1 MNRDYYNTPKSNFF
15 MRVLWYAAG
24 GDRYI
29 LERATYADQV
39 KYMTLGGVIFATS
52 FMAAMSGG
60 YAFYTI
66 FSPRSFGVDDTT
78 IFTDVVYYSIVF
90 GLFWGIM
97 IFNLDRFIVSSTG
110 KGDGTEE
117 ITWKEFKGAIP
128 RIIMGTIIAITISK
142 PVEIRMFKTEIDV
155 KLYENQLIAQKKYQ
169 DLTNKIYDERIRK
182 VDVEINKIII
192 EKDKIQERINS
203 LISEK
208 NKVNPPIITQSGYR
222 KIESGDYVPFSYSN
236 PNPLINSLEI
246 EITRSKEEL
255 NKIEDL
261 NSGRM
266 TSLKLQRDSLLVR
279 KDAIYIGSEVQ
290 AKKLDGLLERIKL
303 ADEVAGIWISLF
315 ITLLFMAIELT
326 PIFFKLMLVKSPYD
340 YLKDNIDELI
350 KAENGIYTLYDYHKD
365 RKGVERDYT
374 VHYNVEK
381 IISEKKEAAKAQDIL
396 AKYAVEKFIEQKK
409 REIDKNPESFIHPNT

>member
-1 MNRDYYNTPKSNFF
+1 
-15 MRVLWYAAG
+15 
-24 GDRYI
+24 
-29 LERATYADQV
+29 
-39 KYMTLGGVIFATS
+39 
-52 FMAAMSGG
+52 
-60 YAFYTI
+60 
-66 FSPRSFGVDDTT
+66 
-78 IFTDVVYYSIVF
+78 
-90 GLFWGIM
+90 M

-169 DLTNKIYDERIRK
+169 DLTNKIYDERIK
-182 VDVEINKIII
+182 SKEGELKKLADDKEKIQNRIAQLNSDKAKITPAII
-192 EKDKIQERINS
+192 ETRWYKMVDGIEKQM
-203 LISEK
+203 ISYK
-208 NKVNPPIITQSGYR
+208 A
-222 KIESGDYVPFSYSN
+222 
-236 PNPLINSLEI
+236 NPLIKSVQI
-246 EITRSKEEL
+246 EIDRQYDEL
-255 NKIEDL
+255 DKIEKL
-261 NSGRM
+261 NSGREA
-266 TSLKLQRDSLLVR
+266 SLLAQ
-279 KDAIYIGSEVQ
+279 KDTLNIDKGNIDKESEKQ

-303 ADEVAGIWISLF
+303 ADEVAGVWISLF

-381 IISEKKEAAKAQDIL
+381 IISEKKEAAKAQEIL
-396 AKYAVEKFIEQKK
+396 ASYAVEKFIEQKK
-409 REIDKNPESFIHPNT
+409 REIDKNPESFIHPNS

>member
-66 FSPRSFGVDDTT
+66 FSPRSFGVEDTNV
-78 IFTDVVYYSIVF
+78 FTDVVYYSIVF

-155 KLYENQLIAQKKYQ
+155 KLYENQLIAQKRCQ
-169 DLTNKIYDERIRK
+169 DLINKIYDERIK
-182 VDVEINKIII
+182 KVEIEI
-192 EKDKIQERINS
+192 DKMDENGIRQPYPGP
-203 LISEK
+203 
-208 NKVNPPIITQSGYR
+208 V
-222 KIESGDYVPFSYSN
+222 
-236 PNPLINSLEI
+236 PNPLFKSLVSEVK
-246 EITRSKEEL
+246 RMVKELE
-255 NKIEDL
+255 KIEML
-261 NSGRM
+261 NSGRIASK
-266 TSLKLQRDSLLVR
+266 TVEKDSLLFR
-279 KDAIYIGSEVQ
+279 KSNIDIECEKQ

-303 ADEVAGIWISLF
+303 ADEVAGVWISLF

-409 REIDKNPESFIHPNT
+409 REIDKNPESFIHPNS

>member
-66 FSPRSFGVDDTT
+66 FSPRSFGVEDTT
-78 IFTDVVYYSIVF
+78 VFTDVVYYSIVF
-90 GLFWGIM
+90 GLFWGVM

-169 DLTNKIYDERIRK
+169 DLTNKIYDERIKSKEDELEKLADDKEKIQNRIAQLNSDK
-182 VDVEINKIII
+182 ARITPVVIPKQEVRFVDGI
-192 EKDKIQERINS
+192 EKE
-203 LISEK
+203 
-208 NKVNPPIITQSGYR
+208 ITIYLQ
-222 KIESGDYVPFSYSN
+222 
-236 PNPLINSLEI
+236 NPLIKSVQI
-246 EITRSKEEL
+246 EIDRQYEEL
-255 NKIEDL
+255 DKIDML
-261 NSGRM
+261 NSGREA
-266 TSLKLQRDSLLVR
+266 SLLAQ
-279 KDAIYIGSEVQ
+279 KDTLNIERGNIDKESEKQ

-303 ADEVAGIWISLF
+303 ADEVAGVWISLF

-381 IISEKKEAAKAQDIL
+381 IISEKKEAAKAQEIL
-396 AKYAVEKFIEQKK
+396 ASYAVEKFIEQKK
-409 REIDKNPESFIHPNT
+409 REIDKNPESFIHPNS

>member
-66 FSPRSFGVDDTT
+66 FSPRSFGVEDTT
-78 IFTDVVYYSIVF
+78 VFTDVVYYSIVF

-169 DLTNKIYDERIRK
+169 DLTNKIYDERIK
-182 VDVEINKIII
+182 SKEDDLKKLADDKE
-192 EKDKIQERINS
+192 KIQNRIAQLNS
-203 LISEK
+203 DKAKITPIAYPQIRYRNVNGIDESYTVYIS
-208 NKVNPPIITQSGYR
+208 
-222 KIESGDYVPFSYSN
+222 
-236 PNPLINSLEI
+236 NPLIKSVDI
-246 EITRSKEEL
+246 EIARQLKEL
-255 NKIEDL
+255 DKIDEL
-261 NSGRM
+261 NSGRVA
-266 TSLKLQRDSLLVR
+266 SLLAQ
-279 KDAIYIGSEVQ
+279 KDTLNIAKGNINMQSVKQ
-290 AKKLDGLLERIKL
+290 AQKLDGLLERIKL
-303 ADEVAGIWISLF
+303 ADEVAGVWISLF

-381 IISEKKEAAKAQDIL
+381 IISEKKEAAKAQEIL
-396 AKYAVEKFIEQKK
+396 ASYAVEKFIEQKK
-409 REIDKNPESFIHPNT
+409 REIDKNPESFIHPNS

>member
-1 MNRDYYNTPKSNFF
+1 
-15 MRVLWYAAG
+15 
-24 GDRYI
+24 
-29 LERATYADQV
+29 
-39 KYMTLGGVIFATS
+39 
-52 FMAAMSGG
+52 
-60 YAFYTI
+60 
-66 FSPRSFGVDDTT
+66 
-78 IFTDVVYYSIVF
+78 
-90 GLFWGIM
+90 M

-169 DLTNKIYDERIRK
+169 DLTNKIYDERIK
-182 VDVEINKIII
+182 SKEGELKKLADDKEKIQNRIAQLNSDKAKITPAII
-192 EKDKIQERINS
+192 ETRWYKMVDGIEKQM
-203 LISEK
+203 ISYK
-208 NKVNPPIITQSGYR
+208 A
-222 KIESGDYVPFSYSN
+222 
-236 PNPLINSLEI
+236 NPLIKSVQI
-246 EITRSKEEL
+246 EIDRQYDEL
-255 NKIEDL
+255 DKIEKL
-261 NSGRM
+261 NSGREA
-266 TSLKLQRDSLLVR
+266 SLLAQ
-279 KDAIYIGSEVQ
+279 KDTLNIDKGNIDKESEKQ

-303 ADEVAGIWISLF
+303 ADEVAGVWISLF

-396 AKYAVEKFIEQKK
+396 ASYAVEKFIEQKK
-409 REIDKNPESFIHPNT
+409 REIDKNPESFIHPNS

>member
-1 MNRDYYNTPKSNFF
+1 

-66 FSPRSFGVDDTT
+66 FSPRSFGVEETT
-78 IFTDVVYYSIVF
+78 IFTDVVYYSIIF

-169 DLTNKIYDERIRK
+169 DLTNKIYDERIK
-182 VDVEINKIII
+182 SKEDDLKKLADDKE
-192 EKDKIQERINS
+192 KIQNRIAELNS
-203 LISEK
+203 DKAKIT
-208 NKVNPPIITQSGYR
+208 PAIIPGKGY
-222 KIESGDYVPFSYSN
+222 KIVDGIKEEYTTFY
-236 PNPLINSLEI
+236 PNPLIKSVDI
-246 EITRSKEEL
+246 EIARQLKEL
-255 NKIEDL
+255 DKIDML
-261 NSGRM
+261 NSGRVA
-266 TSLKLQRDSLLVR
+266 SLLAQ
-279 KDAIYIGSEVQ
+279 KDTLNIEKGNINKQSVKQ
-290 AKKLDGLLERIKL
+290 AQKLDGLLERIKL
-303 ADEVAGIWISLF
+303 ADEVAGVWISLF

-409 REIDKNPESFIHPNT
+409 REIDKNPESFIHPNA

>member
-66 FSPRSFGVDDTT
+66 FSPRSFGVEDTT
-78 IFTDVVYYSIVF
+78 VFTDVVYYSIVF

-169 DLTNKIYDERIRK
+169 DLTNKIYDEKILKIDTDLKKLELEKSK
-182 VDVEINKIII
+182 VL
-192 EKDKIQERINS
+192 ERIDN
-203 LISEK
+203 LRSER
-208 NKVNPPIITQSGYR
+208 NKVNPTIEDYTYENLNNELIR
-222 KIESGDYVPFSYSN
+222 KTIKRK
-236 PNPLINSLEI
+236 NPLLKSIENEI
-246 EITRSKEEL
+246 SITEKDL
-255 NKIEDL
+255 DKIEDL
-261 NSGRM
+261 NLGRM

-279 KDAIYIGSEVQ
+279 KGAIDIESEVQ

-409 REIDKNPESFIHPNT
+409 REIDKNPESFIHPNS

>member
-1 MNRDYYNTPKSNFF
+1 

-66 FSPRSFGVDDTT
+66 FSPRSFGVEDTT
-78 IFTDVVYYSIVF
+78 VFTDVVYYSIVF
-90 GLFWGIM
+90 GLFWGVM

-169 DLTNKIYDERIRK
+169 DLTNKIYDERIKSKEDELEKLADDKEKIQNRIAQLNSDKAKITPSVIPKK
-182 VDVEINKIII
+182 VVRFVDGI
-192 EKDKIQERINS
+192 EKE
-203 LISEK
+203 
-208 NKVNPPIITQSGYR
+208 ITIYPQ
-222 KIESGDYVPFSYSN
+222 
-236 PNPLINSLEI
+236 NPLIKSVEI
-246 EITRSKEEL
+246 EIERQYEEL
-255 NKIEDL
+255 DKIDML
-261 NSGRM
+261 NSGRVA
-266 TSLKLQRDSLLVR
+266 SLLAQ
-279 KDAIYIGSEVQ
+279 KDTLNIDKGNINKQSVKQ
-290 AKKLDGLLERIKL
+290 AQKLDGLLERIKL

-409 REIDKNPESFIHPNT
+409 REIDKNPESFIHPNS

>member
-66 FSPRSFGVDDTT
+66 FSPRSFGVEDTT
-78 IFTDVVYYSIVF
+78 VFTDVVYYSIVF

-169 DLTNKIYDERIRK
+169 DLTNKIYDERIK
-182 VDVEINKIII
+182 SKEDDLKKLADDKE
-192 EKDKIQERINS
+192 KIQNRIAQLNS
-203 LISEK
+203 DKAKITPIAYPQIRYR
-208 NKVNPPIITQSGYR
+208 NVNGID
-222 KIESGDYVPFSYSN
+222 ESYTVYI
-236 PNPLINSLEI
+236 PNPLIKSVQI
-246 EITRSKEEL
+246 EIDRQYEEL
-255 NKIEDL
+255 DKIDML
-261 NSGRM
+261 NSGRVA
-266 TSLKLQRDSLLVR
+266 SLLAQ
-279 KDAIYIGSEVQ
+279 KDTLNNEKGNIDKESEKQ

-303 ADEVAGIWISLF
+303 ADEVAGVWISLF

-409 REIDKNPESFIHPNT
+409 REIDKNPESFIHPNS

>member
-1 MNRDYYNTPKSNFF
+1 

-29 LERATYADQV
+29 LERATYGDQV

-66 FSPRSFGVDDTT
+66 FSPRSFGVEDTT
-78 IFTDVVYYSIVF
+78 VFTDVVYYSIVF

-169 DLTNKIYDERIRK
+169 DLTNKIYDERIKSKEDELEKLADDKEKIQNRIAQLNSDKAKITPSVIPKK
-182 VDVEINKIII
+182 VVRFVDGI
-192 EKDKIQERINS
+192 EKE
-203 LISEK
+203 
-208 NKVNPPIITQSGYR
+208 ITIYPQ
-222 KIESGDYVPFSYSN
+222 
-236 PNPLINSLEI
+236 NPLIKSVEI
-246 EITRSKEEL
+246 EIERQYEEL
-255 NKIEDL
+255 DKIDML
-261 NSGRM
+261 NSGRVA
-266 TSLKLQRDSLLVR
+266 SLLAQ
-279 KDAIYIGSEVQ
+279 KDTLNIDKGNINKQSVKQ
-290 AKKLDGLLERIKL
+290 AQKLDGLLERIKL

-381 IISEKKEAAKAQDIL
+381 IISEKKEAAKAQEIL

-409 REIDKNPESFIHPNT
+409 REIDKNPESFIHPNA

>member
-29 LERATYADQV
+29 LERATYGDQV

-66 FSPRSFGVDDTT
+66 FSPRSFGVEDTT
-78 IFTDVVYYSIVF
+78 VFTDVVYYSIIF

-169 DLTNKIYDERIRK
+169 DLTNKIYDERIKSKEDELEKLADDKEKIQNRIAQLNSDKAKITPSVIPKK
-182 VDVEINKIII
+182 VVRFVDGI
-192 EKDKIQERINS
+192 EKE
-203 LISEK
+203 
-208 NKVNPPIITQSGYR
+208 ITIYPQ
-222 KIESGDYVPFSYSN
+222 
-236 PNPLINSLEI
+236 NPLIKSVEI
-246 EITRSKEEL
+246 EIERQYEEL
-255 NKIEDL
+255 DKIDML
-261 NSGRM
+261 NSGRVA
-266 TSLKLQRDSLLVR
+266 SLLAQ
-279 KDAIYIGSEVQ
+279 KDTLNIDKGNINKQSVKQ
-290 AKKLDGLLERIKL
+290 AQKLDGLLERIKL

-409 REIDKNPESFIHPNT
+409 REIDKNPESFIHPNS

>member
-29 LERATYADQV
+29 LERATYGDQV

-52 FMAAMSGG
+52 FMATMSGG

-66 FSPRSFGVDDTT
+66 FSPRSFGVEDTT
-78 IFTDVVYYSIVF
+78 VFTDVVYYSIIF

-155 KLYENQLIAQKKYQ
+155 KLYENQLIAQKRCQ
-169 DLTNKIYDERIRK
+169 ELINTIYNERI
-182 VDVEINKIII
+182 
-192 EKDKIQERINS
+192 
-203 LISEK
+203 K
-208 NKVNPPIITQSGYR
+208 NV
-222 KIESGDYVPFSYSN
+222 
-236 PNPLINSLEI
+236 EI
-246 EITRSKEEL
+246 EIDKIGLEKENIQ
-255 NKIEDL
+255 NKISKLNSDRSMITPTVPGTVFKPDENGISRPYPVSVSNPLLKSLDSEVKRMVKELEKIEML
-261 NSGRM
+261 NSGRIASK
-266 TSLKLQRDSLLVR
+266 TVEKDSLLFR
-279 KDAIYIGSEVQ
+279 KSKIDVECEVQ

-303 ADEVAGIWISLF
+303 ADEVAGVWISLF

-409 REIDKNPESFIHPNT
+409 REIDKNPESFIHPNS